1 MNLVYCLLSKIVYL
15 IKSGRKIGSCVFLIS
30 SALSVSAHATTSEE
44 LVDLC
49 QGIKSNN
56 AQAVETFHSG
66 ACFGYVR
73 SLLETT
79 HMILMAMDQVSDKAE
94 DSTSSVVKSGI
105 KTMRLAYCIPT
116 DGTLWDYV
124 YAYLNYMDLHPK
136 EMDEMV
142 IYSFRRSMGAQYPC

>member
-1 MNLVYCLLSKIVYL
+1 MSVKFKCCLMAYAIQFVFAVIFFSVMS
-15 IKSGRKIGSCVFLIS
+15 SGT
-30 SALSVSAHATTSEE
+30 AQATTGEE
-44 LVDLC
+44 LVDMC

-56 AQAVETFHSG
+56 AKSAETFHSG

-79 HMILMAMDQVSDKAE
+79 HMILMAMDQVSEKAD

-105 KTMRLAYCIPT
+105 VTLRQAYCIPEN
-116 DGTLWDYV
+116 GTLWDYV

-136 EMDEMV
+136 EMNEMV
-142 IYSFRRSMGAQYPC
+142 IYSFRRSMSEQYPC